1 MSFGSQITNEYQ
13 NWKRDSISSTKS
25 TKIPWQFHF
34 SVLLTVPA
42 TLPETDISSKTY
54 VISDTTPPLLF
65 TISQSAVSQG
75 TRLNGGTMLHWIMKQ
90 TGRSHFWHLRQPI
103 SRPRSM
109 GRHAL
114 KQSRSE
120 SLRASLAPHTIR
132 YSVLKEKLFLKRPM
146 GNWIALRTSMEQVWR
161 FNKASGCKRD
171 RKSWIK

>member
-1 MSFGSQITNEYQ
+1 MSFGSRITNEYQ
-13 NWKRDSISSTKS
+13 NWKRDSIRPTKS

-42 TLPETDISSKTY
+42 TLPATDISSKTY

-75 TRLNGGTMLHWIMKQ
+75 TRLSWIMKQ
-90 TGRSHFWHLRQPI
+90 TGRSHFWHLYQPI

-132 YSVLKEKLFLKRPM
+132 YSILKEKLFMKRPM
-146 GNWIALRTSMEQVWR
+146 GNRITLRTSLEQVWR
-161 FNKASGCKRD
+161 FNKASGHKRN
-171 RKSWIK
+171 RKSWIKYK